1 VTALAW
7 ADHGAGLRSA
17 GMSPLVEA
25 LVWAGL
31 AFLVGVAIVAIVSVL
46 RRRRQPEE

>member
-1 VTALAW
+1 MTAAW

-31 AFLVGVAIVAIVSVL
+31 ALLVGLVVFAIVSAL
-46 RRRRQPEE
+46 SQRRQSSE